1 MPYWTPRRMTAFLTI
16 WTLVVPL
23 KVIIDFTHTS
33 VRVLGIYAAFW
44 AYAPGNPIY
53 SSPLVLDVLYTLFM
67 IPFYFPGIVVAWF
80 VWHGSSDR
88 NMTRRRYVEIV
99 VTMQVI
105 HLLIVW
111 ILFPCPISYSPL
123 LCAPTSITGLLA
135 LPFVS
140 RIVKDID
147 SPWAEHGN

>member
-1 MPYWTPRRMTAFLTI
+1 MPFWTPRRMTAFLTI
-16 WTLVVPL
+16 WTLVIPL
-23 KVIIDFTHTS
+23 KVIIAFPSRLVHVS
-33 VRVLGIYAAFW
+33 AIYASLW
-44 AYAPGNPIY
+44 AYIPGNPFY
-53 SSPLVLDVLYTLFM
+53 SSALVFDVLYTTFM
-67 IPFYFPGIVVAWF
+67 IPFWFPGIAVAWF
-80 VWHGSSDR
+80 VWHASKDG

-99 VTMQVI
+99 VALQLI

-111 ILFPCPISYSPL
+111 ILFPCPISFTPH

-147 SPWAEHGN
+147 SPWTDNDN